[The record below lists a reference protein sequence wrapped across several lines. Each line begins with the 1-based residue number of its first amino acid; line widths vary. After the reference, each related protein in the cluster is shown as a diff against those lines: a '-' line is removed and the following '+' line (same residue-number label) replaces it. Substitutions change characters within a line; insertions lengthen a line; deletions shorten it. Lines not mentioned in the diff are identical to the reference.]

1 MSKLLVIFGVTGQQ
15 GGSVAKYVINDPELS
30 SIYKVRGIT
39 RDSSKPSAKSLMQE
53 GVELVNAD
61 MADKES
67 IKRALKGADTVF
79 AMTSATYELVSKQ
92 ERTQGKRLV
101 DAAVEE
107 NVKYFIWSTLPHVEK
122 ISEGKILGVLHF
134 DEKAEVEEYLRSK
147 PIKSAFYAPAMFM
160 QNFNADFGP
169 RPLGDGTYG
178 IFNILNPDRKVPLL
192 DIVGDTGK
200 FVGAILANPD
210 RYEGK
215 VISSAANLYSM
226 NEVAQTISK
235 VTGKTVNYNQVTE
248 KDYRGFLPP
257 EAADDLVGMFKHIND
272 NGYFGPGMKDL
283 VDSGI
288 KQARGHVTSLEEY
301 FIQNPPKFD

>member
-30 SIYKVRGIT
+30 NIYKVRGIT
-39 RDSSKPSAKSLMQE
+39 RDSSKPAAQALQQK

-122 ISEGKILGVLHF
+122 ISGGKILEVLHF

-147 PIKSAFYAPAMFM
+147 PIKSAFFAPAMFM

-178 IFNILNPDRKVPLL
+178 IFNIVNPDRKVPLL
-192 DIVGDTGK
+192 DIVGDSGK

-210 RYEGK
+210 SYEGK
-215 VISSAANLYSM
+215 VISSAANIYSM
-226 NEVAQTISK
+226 NDVAQTISK
-235 VTGKTVNYNQVTE
+235 VTGKTVRYNQVTE

-272 NGYFGPGMKDL
+272 YGYFGPGMKDL
-283 VDSGI
+283 VNLGV
-288 KQARGHVTSLEEY
+288 KQARGNVTTLEEY
-301 FIQNPPKFD
+301 FSKNPPKFE